1 MKRNIKNVLITLWFP
16 IAARTLAG
24 CWTPPQ
30 ILNQPDGAP
39 SLVGGMTFEETAT
52 TTATVQSIDADQRQ
66 LVLLRN
72 DGSSVTYKAGPQ
84 VINFDQI
91 KTGDKV
97 KATVADAIAI
107 FLVKNG
113 PLPSAGQGVVV
124 GRAAKGAMPGGVVLT
139 TQDFSARVIRVDPSY
154 RLLTLEFTDGKIK
167 TFKIPL
173 PFTLQNV
180 RKGDDIV
187 VRSTQTLAVH
197 VEKQ

>member
-1 MKRNIKNVLITLWFP
+1 MKRKVKCVLITVWFP
-16 IAARTLAG
+16 LAALTLAG
-24 CWTPPQ
+24 CLTPPQ
-30 ILNQPDGAP
+30 ILSQPDGAP
-39 SLVGGMTFEETAT
+39 SLVGGMTFEENAT
-52 TTATVQSIDADQRQ
+52 TTATVRSIDTNQRE

-72 DGSSVTYKAGPQ
+72 DGSTVTYKAGPQ

-91 KTGDKV
+91 KAGDKV

-113 PLPSAGQGVVV
+113 PPPGAGQGVVV
-124 GRAAKGAMPGGVVLT
+124 GRAAKGAMPGGMVLT

-154 RLLTLEFTDGKIK
+154 RLLTLEFTDRTIK

-180 RKGDDIV
+180 RKGDDLV
-187 VRSTQTLAVH
+187 VRSTQSLAVH
-197 VEKQ
+197 VDKQ